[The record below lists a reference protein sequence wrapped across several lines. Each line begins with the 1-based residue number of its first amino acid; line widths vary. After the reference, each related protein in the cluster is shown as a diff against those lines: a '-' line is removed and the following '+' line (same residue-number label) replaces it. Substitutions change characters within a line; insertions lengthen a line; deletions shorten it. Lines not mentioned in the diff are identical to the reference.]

1 MPTISVDRDDL
12 MQLIGRERT
21 MEQLEDLLAFV
32 KGELKEYSQET
43 GQIKIELN
51 DTNRP
56 DLWCPEGIA
65 RQIRFQSEELSYQL
79 HSNKASPEKK
89 IIVDE
94 SLKTIRPFVG
104 AFIAKGVPVTEQ
116 FLIQMIQ
123 TQEKMCDTYGKKR
136 ELVAIGIYDLSKIKF
151 PVHYKGVAGSGIK
164 FVPLGFEEEMSLDEI
179 LAKHPKGV
187 EFAHLVNKHS
197 LYPILL
203 DDDSEVLS
211 FPPIINSKKGGEVSV
226 GDQNLFIEITGT
238 NIEMVMHSLNILA
251 YNFKDRGFEIEPVQ
265 SCYPYPTDYGK
276 EVISPYPLE
285 NEVEVELLL
294 FGKYLGHPYTLE
306 EIKGYLGRYGLSVR
320 EQDKDKILVCSHP
333 YRQDYMH
340 PVDAVEDL
348 AISIGYENFKPIM
361 AEEFTIGKLSKM
373 TIFEDRVRDVMIG
386 FGFEEVILNILA
398 NKEDFDQKVNGMCED
413 LIRISNVMSES
424 YSSLRNSLIPGILKV
439 EAKSSK
445 SLYPHRVFEV
455 GEVVE
460 RDETQ
465 NHGSLTRT
473 KLAVLLCHAQANFS
487 EIGSYLENLAYLMF
501 WDLEIRARNFPIF
514 IKGRSGE
521 IIVNDESVGLIGE
534 IHPEILEKWGI
545 KMPTV
550 IFELDLTK
558 KAEG

>member
-1 MPTISVDRDDL
+1 MPTISVDKNDL
-12 MQLIGRERT
+12 MQLIGRDYSV
-21 MEQLEDLLAFV
+21 EQLEDLLSCV

-65 RQIRFQSEELSYQL
+65 RQIRFRSEELSYQL
-79 HSNKASPEKK
+79 HSDRASPEKR

-94 SLKTIRPFVG
+94 NLKTIRPYVG
-104 AFIAKGVPVTEQ
+104 AFIARGIPVTEQ

-123 TQEKMCDTYGKKR
+123 TQEKLCDTYGKKR
-136 ELVAIGIYDLSKIKF
+136 ELVAIGIYDLKKIKF
-151 PVHYKGVAGSGIK
+151 PVHYKGVAGGGIK

-179 LAKHPKGV
+179 LVRHPKGV
-187 EFAHLVNKHS
+187 EFAHLVNKRS

-203 DDDSEVLS
+203 DDNSDVLS
-211 FPPIINSKKGGEVSV
+211 FPPVINSKRSGEVSV
-226 GDQNLFIEITGT
+226 GDQDLFIEITGT
-238 NIEMVMHSLNILA
+238 NIEMVLHCLNILA

-285 NEVEVELLL
+285 NEVEVELPL
-294 FGKYLGHPYTLE
+294 FGKYLGCQYTLE
-306 EIKGYLGRYGLSVR
+306 EIKGYLGGYGLTVQGQG
-320 EQDKDKILVCSHP
+320 ENKILVCSHP

-340 PVDAVEDL
+340 PVDSIEDL
-348 AISIGYENFKPIM
+348 AISIGYENFEPIM
-361 AEEFTIGKLSKM
+361 PTEFTIGKLSKM
-373 TIFEDRVRDVMIG
+373 TLFEDRVRDVLIG

-398 NKEDFDQKVNGMCED
+398 NKEDFGAWMHED
-413 LIRISNVMSES
+413 LIRISNCLSET

-445 SLYPHRVFEV
+445 SLYPHQVFEV

-465 NHGSLTRT
+465 NHGSLTKT

-487 EIGSYLENLAYLMF
+487 EMGSYLENLAYLMF
-501 WDLEIRARNFPIF
+501 WETKIIHKNFPIF

-521 IIVNDESVGLIGE
+521 IVVNNESVGLMGE
-534 IHPEILEKWGI
+534 VHPEILEKWGI
-545 KMPTV
+545 KMPTE